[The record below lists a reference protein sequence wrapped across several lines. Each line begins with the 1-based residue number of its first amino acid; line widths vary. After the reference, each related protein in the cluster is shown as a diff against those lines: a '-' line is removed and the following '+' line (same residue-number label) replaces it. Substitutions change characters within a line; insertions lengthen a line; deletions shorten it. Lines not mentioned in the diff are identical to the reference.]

1 MFELL
6 IASPLAMLVV
16 YYIAR
21 KAGAFE
27 LVTLY
32 GAEAKLDQAI
42 SVDKKMEE
50 AGLDSAERQAQLKQR
65 VTFASNLQCIPFG
78 VCSFFFSPCP
88 KPSSLLFQHSSHT
101 APALREPR
109 ENSAQSNGFCGRAL
123 RAAKRWTVY
132 RRLH

>member
-50 AGLDSAERQAQLKQR
+50 AGLDSTERQTQLKQR
-65 VTFASNLQCIPFG
+65 VNFAS
-78 VCSFFFSPCP
+78 
-88 KPSSLLFQHSSHT
+88 SL
-101 APALREPR
+101 
-109 ENSAQSNGFCGRAL
+109 
-123 RAAKRWTVY
+123 
-132 RRLH
+132 

>member
-6 IASPLAMLVV
+6 IASPIAMLVL

-50 AGLDSAERQAQLKQR
+50 AGLDSAERQTQLKQR
-65 VTFASNLQCIPFG
+65 INFASGL
-78 VCSFFFSPCP
+78 
-88 KPSSLLFQHSSHT
+88 
-101 APALREPR
+101 
-109 ENSAQSNGFCGRAL
+109 
-123 RAAKRWTVY
+123 
-132 RRLH
+132 

>member
-6 IASPLAMLVV
+6 IASPIAMLVV

-50 AGLDSAERQAQLKQR
+50 AGLDSTERQSQLKQR
-65 VTFASNLQCIPFG
+65 INFASGL
-78 VCSFFFSPCP
+78 
-88 KPSSLLFQHSSHT
+88 
-101 APALREPR
+101 
-109 ENSAQSNGFCGRAL
+109 
-123 RAAKRWTVY
+123 
-132 RRLH
+132 

>member
-6 IASPLAMLVV
+6 IASPIAMLVI

-50 AGLDSAERQAQLKQR
+50 AGLDSVERQTQLKQR
-65 VTFASNLQCIPFG
+65 INFASGL
-78 VCSFFFSPCP
+78 
-88 KPSSLLFQHSSHT
+88 
-101 APALREPR
+101 
-109 ENSAQSNGFCGRAL
+109 
-123 RAAKRWTVY
+123 
-132 RRLH
+132 

>member
-50 AGLDSAERQAQLKQR
+50 AGLDSVDRQTQLKQR
-65 VTFASNLQCIPFG
+65 INFASGL
-78 VCSFFFSPCP
+78 
-88 KPSSLLFQHSSHT
+88 
-101 APALREPR
+101 
-109 ENSAQSNGFCGRAL
+109 
-123 RAAKRWTVY
+123 
-132 RRLH
+132 

>member
-6 IASPLAMLVV
+6 IASPLAMLVI

-50 AGLDSAERQAQLKQR
+50 AGLDSAERQAQLRQR
-65 VTFASNLQCIPFG
+65 VTFASNL
-78 VCSFFFSPCP
+78 
-88 KPSSLLFQHSSHT
+88 
-101 APALREPR
+101 
-109 ENSAQSNGFCGRAL
+109 
-123 RAAKRWTVY
+123 
-132 RRLH
+132 

>member
-42 SVDKKMEE
+42 SVDKKIEE
-50 AGLDSAERQAQLKQR
+50 AGLDSVERQTQLKQR
-65 VTFASNLQCIPFG
+65 INFASGL
-78 VCSFFFSPCP
+78 
-88 KPSSLLFQHSSHT
+88 
-101 APALREPR
+101 
-109 ENSAQSNGFCGRAL
+109 
-123 RAAKRWTVY
+123 
-132 RRLH
+132 

>member
-1 MFELL
+1 MFEML
-6 IASPLAMLVV
+6 IASPIAMLVV

-50 AGLDSAERQAQLKQR
+50 AGLDSPTRQTQLKQR
-65 VTFASNLQCIPFG
+65 VNFASNL
-78 VCSFFFSPCP
+78 
-88 KPSSLLFQHSSHT
+88 
-101 APALREPR
+101 
-109 ENSAQSNGFCGRAL
+109 
-123 RAAKRWTVY
+123 
-132 RRLH
+132 

>member
-16 YYIAR
+16 YYIAK

-50 AGLDSAERQAQLKQR
+50 AGLDSTERQAQLKQR
-65 VTFASNLQCIPFG
+65 ITFASGL
-78 VCSFFFSPCP
+78 
-88 KPSSLLFQHSSHT
+88 
-101 APALREPR
+101 
-109 ENSAQSNGFCGRAL
+109 
-123 RAAKRWTVY
+123 
-132 RRLH
+132 

>member
-6 IASPLAMLVV
+6 IASPIAMLVL

-50 AGLDSAERQAQLKQR
+50 AGLDSTERQAQLKQR
-65 VTFASNLQCIPFG
+65 INFASGL
-78 VCSFFFSPCP
+78 
-88 KPSSLLFQHSSHT
+88 
-101 APALREPR
+101 
-109 ENSAQSNGFCGRAL
+109 
-123 RAAKRWTVY
+123 
-132 RRLH
+132 

>member
-50 AGLDSAERQAQLKQR
+50 AGLDNVERQTQLKQR
-65 VTFASNLQCIPFG
+65 INFASGL
-78 VCSFFFSPCP
+78 
-88 KPSSLLFQHSSHT
+88 
-101 APALREPR
+101 
-109 ENSAQSNGFCGRAL
+109 
-123 RAAKRWTVY
+123 
-132 RRLH
+132 

>member
-50 AGLDSAERQAQLKQR
+50 AGLDSPERQTQLKQR
-65 VTFASNLQCIPFG
+65 VTFASNL
-78 VCSFFFSPCP
+78 
-88 KPSSLLFQHSSHT
+88 
-101 APALREPR
+101 
-109 ENSAQSNGFCGRAL
+109 
-123 RAAKRWTVY
+123 
-132 RRLH
+132 

>member
-50 AGLDSAERQAQLKQR
+50 AGLDGVERQTQLKQR
-65 VTFASNLQCIPFG
+65 INFASGL
-78 VCSFFFSPCP
+78 
-88 KPSSLLFQHSSHT
+88 
-101 APALREPR
+101 
-109 ENSAQSNGFCGRAL
+109 
-123 RAAKRWTVY
+123 
-132 RRLH
+132 

>member
-50 AGLDSAERQAQLKQR
+50 AGLDSTERQAQLKQR
-65 VTFASNLQCIPFG
+65 VNFAS
-78 VCSFFFSPCP
+78 
-88 KPSSLLFQHSSHT
+88 SL
-101 APALREPR
+101 
-109 ENSAQSNGFCGRAL
+109 
-123 RAAKRWTVY
+123 
-132 RRLH
+132 

>member
-50 AGLDSAERQAQLKQR
+50 AGLDSVERQTQLKQR
-65 VTFASNLQCIPFG
+65 VNFASGL
-78 VCSFFFSPCP
+78 
-88 KPSSLLFQHSSHT
+88 
-101 APALREPR
+101 
-109 ENSAQSNGFCGRAL
+109 
-123 RAAKRWTVY
+123 
-132 RRLH
+132 

>member
-6 IASPLAMLVV
+6 IASPIAMLVI

-65 VTFASNLQCIPFG
+65 VTFASNL
-78 VCSFFFSPCP
+78 
-88 KPSSLLFQHSSHT
+88 
-101 APALREPR
+101 
-109 ENSAQSNGFCGRAL
+109 
-123 RAAKRWTVY
+123 
-132 RRLH
+132 

>member
-6 IASPLAMLVV
+6 IASPIAMLVV

-50 AGLDSAERQAQLKQR
+50 AGLDSVERQTQLKQR
-65 VTFASNLQCIPFG
+65 VNFASGL
-78 VCSFFFSPCP
+78 
-88 KPSSLLFQHSSHT
+88 
-101 APALREPR
+101 
-109 ENSAQSNGFCGRAL
+109 
-123 RAAKRWTVY
+123 
-132 RRLH
+132 

>member
-1 MFELL
+1 MLELL
-6 IASPLAMLVV
+6 IASPMAMLVV

-50 AGLDSAERQAQLKQR
+50 AGLDSTERQVQLKQR
-65 VTFASNLQCIPFG
+65 VNFASNL
-78 VCSFFFSPCP
+78 
-88 KPSSLLFQHSSHT
+88 
-101 APALREPR
+101 
-109 ENSAQSNGFCGRAL
+109 
-123 RAAKRWTVY
+123 
-132 RRLH
+132 

>member
-1 MFELL
+1 MLELL
-6 IASPLAMLVV
+6 IASPMAMLVV

-50 AGLDSAERQAQLKQR
+50 AGLDDVGRQAQLKQR
-65 VTFASNLQCIPFG
+65 ITFASNL
-78 VCSFFFSPCP
+78 
-88 KPSSLLFQHSSHT
+88 
-101 APALREPR
+101 
-109 ENSAQSNGFCGRAL
+109 
-123 RAAKRWTVY
+123 
-132 RRLH
+132 

>member
-1 MFELL
+1 MLEML
-6 IASPLAMLVV
+6 IASPIAMLVV

-50 AGLDSAERQAQLKQR
+50 AGLDSVERQTQLKQR
-65 VTFASNLQCIPFG
+65 INFASGL
-78 VCSFFFSPCP
+78 
-88 KPSSLLFQHSSHT
+88 
-101 APALREPR
+101 
-109 ENSAQSNGFCGRAL
+109 
-123 RAAKRWTVY
+123 
-132 RRLH
+132 

>member
-1 MFELL
+1 MFEML
-6 IASPLAMLVV
+6 IASPIAMLVV

-50 AGLDSAERQAQLKQR
+50 VGLDSPDRQVQLKQR
-65 VTFASNLQCIPFG
+65 VNFASNL
-78 VCSFFFSPCP
+78 
-88 KPSSLLFQHSSHT
+88 
-101 APALREPR
+101 
-109 ENSAQSNGFCGRAL
+109 
-123 RAAKRWTVY
+123 
-132 RRLH
+132 

>member
-6 IASPLAMLVV
+6 IASPIAMLVL

-50 AGLDSAERQAQLKQR
+50 AGLDSVERQTQLKQR
-65 VTFASNLQCIPFG
+65 INFASGL
-78 VCSFFFSPCP
+78 
-88 KPSSLLFQHSSHT
+88 
-101 APALREPR
+101 
-109 ENSAQSNGFCGRAL
+109 
-123 RAAKRWTVY
+123 
-132 RRLH
+132 

>member
-1 MFELL
+1 ML
-6 IASPLAMLVV
+6 IASPIAMLVV

-50 AGLDSAERQAQLKQR
+50 AGLDSVERQTQLKQR
-65 VTFASNLQCIPFG
+65 VNFASGL
-78 VCSFFFSPCP
+78 
-88 KPSSLLFQHSSHT
+88 
-101 APALREPR
+101 
-109 ENSAQSNGFCGRAL
+109 
-123 RAAKRWTVY
+123 
-132 RRLH
+132 

>member
-50 AGLDSAERQAQLKQR
+50 AGLDSVERQTQLKQR
-65 VTFASNLQCIPFG
+65 INFAS
-78 VCSFFFSPCP
+78 
-88 KPSSLLFQHSSHT
+88 SL
-101 APALREPR
+101 
-109 ENSAQSNGFCGRAL
+109 
-123 RAAKRWTVY
+123 
-132 RRLH
+132 

>member
-1 MFELL
+1 MLELL
-6 IASPLAMLVV
+6 IASPMAMLVV

-50 AGLDSAERQAQLKQR
+50 AGLDDAGRQAQLKQR
-65 VTFASNLQCIPFG
+65 VNFASNL
-78 VCSFFFSPCP
+78 
-88 KPSSLLFQHSSHT
+88 
-101 APALREPR
+101 
-109 ENSAQSNGFCGRAL
+109 
-123 RAAKRWTVY
+123 
-132 RRLH
+132 

>member
-50 AGLDSAERQAQLKQR
+50 AGLDSTERQAQLKQR
-65 VTFASNLQCIPFG
+65 VNFASGL
-78 VCSFFFSPCP
+78 
-88 KPSSLLFQHSSHT
+88 
-101 APALREPR
+101 
-109 ENSAQSNGFCGRAL
+109 
-123 RAAKRWTVY
+123 
-132 RRLH
+132 

>member
-6 IASPLAMLVV
+6 IASPSAMLVI

-50 AGLDSAERQAQLKQR
+50 AGLDSVERQTQLKQR
-65 VTFASNLQCIPFG
+65 VNFASGL
-78 VCSFFFSPCP
+78 
-88 KPSSLLFQHSSHT
+88 
-101 APALREPR
+101 
-109 ENSAQSNGFCGRAL
+109 
-123 RAAKRWTVY
+123 
-132 RRLH
+132 

>member
-50 AGLDSAERQAQLKQR
+50 AGLDSVERQTQLKQR
-65 VTFASNLQCIPFG
+65 INFASGL
-78 VCSFFFSPCP
+78 
-88 KPSSLLFQHSSHT
+88 
-101 APALREPR
+101 
-109 ENSAQSNGFCGRAL
+109 
-123 RAAKRWTVY
+123 
-132 RRLH
+132 

>member
-1 MFELL
+1 MFEML
-6 IASPLAMLVV
+6 IASPIAMLVV

-50 AGLDSAERQAQLKQR
+50 AGLDSVDRQTQLKQR
-65 VTFASNLQCIPFG
+65 INFASGL
-78 VCSFFFSPCP
+78 
-88 KPSSLLFQHSSHT
+88 
-101 APALREPR
+101 
-109 ENSAQSNGFCGRAL
+109 
-123 RAAKRWTVY
+123 
-132 RRLH
+132 

>member
-6 IASPLAMLVV
+6 IASPIAMLVV

-21 KAGAFE
+21 KAGVFE

-50 AGLDSAERQAQLKQR
+50 AGLDSVDRQTQLKQR
-65 VTFASNLQCIPFG
+65 INFASGL
-78 VCSFFFSPCP
+78 
-88 KPSSLLFQHSSHT
+88 
-101 APALREPR
+101 
-109 ENSAQSNGFCGRAL
+109 
-123 RAAKRWTVY
+123 
-132 RRLH
+132 

>member
-50 AGLDSAERQAQLKQR
+50 AGLDSTERQAQLKQR
-65 VTFASNLQCIPFG
+65 INFASGL
-78 VCSFFFSPCP
+78 
-88 KPSSLLFQHSSHT
+88 
-101 APALREPR
+101 
-109 ENSAQSNGFCGRAL
+109 
-123 RAAKRWTVY
+123 
-132 RRLH
+132 